1 MTASLNPYISQF
13 GEEFDAEKSSQYRL
27 AIQFSLG
34 GLSFALLDAKT
45 QTLVALEC
53 YQSDLLT
60 DSDDLFRALQ
70 RALESKGLNNS
81 SFQSVTCL
89 IDNRY
94 ATLVPNPVFNEADL
108 AKYLDFGFQIPEGY
122 AIVSEP
128 LAALRCHHVFAF
140 PKALQDKVQSKR
152 KEVKITHS
160 SRIFLDS
167 AMQSNVDTGVF
178 VQVRNR
184 DFDMLV
190 KKENKLLFFNN
201 FKFNTKEDF
210 AYFLLFA
217 MEQNGCSG
225 QDTPVCF
232 SGLIRPAS
240 DIVDLCGR
248 YMKDIRFVDDPRTLK
263 VSKAL
268 EEVPFQYYFTLYQLL
283 GHETSR
289 HETRD
294 Q

>member
-13 GEEFDAEKSSQYRL
+13 GEEFDAEKSSQYRM
-27 AIQFSLG
+27 AIQCALG
-34 GLSFALLDAKT
+34 GLSFALLDT
-45 QTLVALEC
+45 TTRTLVGVEF

-60 DSDDLFRALQ
+60 DSDDLFRTLE

-81 SFQSVTCL
+81 SFHSVSCL
-89 IDNRY
+89 VDNRY
-94 ATLVPNPVFNEADL
+94 CALVPEPLFNEADQT
-108 AKYLDFGFQIPEGY
+108 KYLDFGFQIPESY
-122 AIVSEP
+122 AVVSEP
-128 LAALRCHHVFAF
+128 LASVPCHRVFAL
-140 PKALQDKVQSKR
+140 PKALQDKIQAKW
-152 KEVKITHS
+152 KEAVITHS
-160 SRIFLDS
+160 SSVFIDS
-167 AMQSNVDTGVF
+167 VMKNGTNAGVF
-178 VQVRNR
+178 VQIRNR

-190 KKENKLLFFNN
+190 KKEGKLVFFNN

-240 DIVDLCGR
+240 DIIDLCGR
-248 YMKDIRFVDDPRTLK
+248 YVKDIHFVDDPHRLT

-268 EEVPFQYYFTLYQLL
+268 NEVPYQYYYTLYQAL
-283 GHETSR
+283 
-289 HETRD
+289 

>member
-13 GEEFDAEKSSQYRL
+13 GEEFDAEKSSQYRM
-27 AIQFSLG
+27 AIQCALG
-34 GLSFALLDAKT
+34 GLSFALLDTTAR
-45 QTLVALEC
+45 TLVGIEF

-60 DSDDLFRALQ
+60 DSDDLFRTLE

-89 IDNRY
+89 VDNRY
-94 ATLVPNPVFNEADL
+94 CALVPEPLFNEADQ
-108 AKYLDFGFQIPEGY
+108 AKYLDFGFQIPDSY
-122 AIVSEP
+122 AVVSEP
-128 LAALRCHHVFAF
+128 LASVPCRHVFAL
-140 PKALQDKVQSKR
+140 PKALQDKVQAKW
-152 KEVKITHS
+152 KETVITHS
-160 SRIFLDS
+160 SSIFINSMMKNDT
-167 AMQSNVDTGVF
+167 NTGVF

-190 KKENKLLFFNN
+190 KKEGKLFFFNN

-217 MEQNGCSG
+217 MEQNDCSG

-240 DIVDLCGR
+240 DIIDLCGR
-248 YMKDIRFVDDPRTLK
+248 YVKDIRFVTDPHHLQ

-268 EEVPFQYYFTLYQLL
+268 DEVPYQYYYTLYQAL
-283 GHETSR
+283 
-289 HETRD
+289 

>member
-13 GEEFDAEKSSQYRL
+13 GEKFDAEKSSQYRL
-27 AIQFSLG
+27 TIQFSLG
-34 GLSFALLDAKT
+34 GLSFALLDATT
-45 QTLVALEC
+45 QTLIALEC

-60 DSDDLFRALQ
+60 DSDDLFRALE
-70 RALESKGLNNS
+70 RALESKGLNNKA
-81 SFQSVTCL
+81 FQSVTSL

-94 ATLVPNPVFNEADL
+94 STLVPKVLFNEADA

-122 AIVSEP
+122 TIVSEP
-128 LAALRCHHVFAF
+128 LTSMPCHHVFAF
-140 PKALQDKVQSKR
+140 PKDLHDKLQSKW

-160 SRIFLDS
+160 SCVFLDNM
-167 AMQSNVDTGVF
+167 MQNGVDTGVF

-184 DFDMLV
+184 DFDMLI
-190 KKENKLLFFNN
+190 KKEGNLLFFNN

-240 DIVDLCGR
+240 DIIDLCGR
-248 YMKDIRFVDDPRTLK
+248 YVKDIRFVNDPHTLK

-268 EEVPFQYYFTLYQLL
+268 EEVPFQYYYTLYQSL
-283 GHETSR
+283 GHKTSR
-289 HETRD
+289 HETQD
-294 Q
+294 H